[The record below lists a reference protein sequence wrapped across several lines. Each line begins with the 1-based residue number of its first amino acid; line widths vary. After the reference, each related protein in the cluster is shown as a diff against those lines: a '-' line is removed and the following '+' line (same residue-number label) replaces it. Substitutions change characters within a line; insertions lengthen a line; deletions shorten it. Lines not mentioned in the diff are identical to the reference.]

1 MSNDGSES
9 EPLLAYGRLLSRPVT
24 SFILDEVARITA
36 RCNGDLL
43 MALVELALIQASRP
57 TGETGPKAQRAVS
70 ARAIGLSLG
79 LSYETCRR
87 KVLELEGT
95 GRCVRVSASRLRM
108 SPDYLDSPA
117 YLADCE
123 DKWRNLRGYF
133 VELRETGFDLNMFS
147 SISPQNAVVAPSRS
161 MAINALIDDYLLR
174 MQEARIADEE
184 EAFNSLVNS
193 AISNMNGDPLRFDR
207 DLNWKYAGVDAAPPD
222 SARRPVTIAAVAR
235 RVKVSEDIIRGRIN
249 MYVQRGWI
257 RRVRGGY
264 LHVMDKQL
272 TPEAHKSRNTMNLR
286 FFQLVKALRLLGV
299 DPQTVTAD

>member
-1 MSNDGSES
+1 
-9 EPLLAYGRLLSRPVT
+9 LLAYGRLLSRPVT

-36 RCNGDLL
+36 RCDGDLL
-43 MALVELALIQASRP
+43 MALVELGLIQATRP
-57 TGETGPKAQRAVS
+57 SGETGPNSQRSVS

-87 KVLELEGT
+87 KVLDLEAA
-95 GRCVRVSASRLRM
+95 GRCQRVSASRLRM
-108 SPDYLDSPA
+108 SPEYLESPA
-117 YLADCE
+117 YLADCD
-123 DKWRNLRGYF
+123 DKWRNLRGYL
-133 VELRETGFDLNMFS
+133 VELRETGLDLDMFS
-147 SISPQNAVVAPSRS
+147 SISPQNAVTAPSRS

-193 AISNMNGDPLRFDR
+193 AVSNMNGDLLRFDR
-207 DLNWKYAGVDAAPPD
+207 DLNWKYAGVDVPPPD
-222 SARRPVTIAAVAR
+222 SARRPVTIAEVAR
-235 RVKVSEDIIRGRIN
+235 RVKVSEDIIRGRVN

-272 TPEAHKSRNTMNLR
+272 TPEAHQSRNTMNLR
-286 FFQLVKALRLLGV
+286 FFQLVQALRQLGV
-299 DPQTVTAD
+299 DPRTVTAD